1 MVVFDLKI
9 VDLFSNKSKSSGEI
23 LDYDGDPDEIGVN
36 KTPYDIIEHDVTSLA
51 KANNLP
57 PPDSFDAL
65 QVGSE
70 R

>member
-1 MVVFDLKI
+1 MLFSEHLSPI
-9 VDLFSNKSKSSGEI
+9 FSNKSKSSGEI
-23 LDYDGDPDEIGVN
+23 LDYDGDPDECGVD

-51 KANNLP
+51 KTNNLP